1 MDFGQEEVIEFT
13 APTEE
18 GAYPYLCSFPGHHRL
33 MRGMLYVTNDL
44 QDFLKR
50 NPQNEMRITEWKHAD
65 FEKDLTR
72 VGQHRNF
79 EAGKQLFSTL
89 GCAQCHRMSK
99 ADSAAQGQALGPN
112 VDDSVKKYKQDA
124 SALLRE
130 ILEPSRNIDDKYR
143 QLVIALED
151 GTTQT
156 GVVAEENEETLT
168 LLSGSPPKQVSIPKS
183 SIDDQVASNVS
194 IMPTALLNTLDRE
207 QILDLLAYLLSGGDA
222 KAPAFHHNH

>member
-1 MDFGQEEVIEFT
+1 MTGVQT
-13 APTEE
+13 
-18 GAYPYLCSFPGHHRL
+18 
-33 MRGMLYVTNDL
+33 
-44 QDFLKR
+44 
-50 NPQNEMRITEWKHAD
+50 
-65 FEKDLTR
+65 
-72 VGQHRNF
+72 
-79 EAGKQLFSTL
+79 
-89 GCAQCHRMSK
+89 CA
-99 ADSAAQGQALGPN
+99 LPI
-112 VDDSVKKYKQDA
+112 Y
-124 SALLRE
+124 
-130 ILEPSRNIDDKYR
+130 KYR

-156 GVVAEENEETLT
+156 GVVAEENDETLT